1 MRRVALL
8 AVVLMA
14 LAAVLA
20 GCGGGDDDAGAPDS
34 TAAATPAGA
43 ALTTDTPC
51 ADWLAASADAKS
63 QALESTAAFDAGGIN
78 AWIAETRRTL
88 ASSPDEAATVPD
100 TVPVTDGVA
109 LVDRACAAVA
119 PTDTV
124 AQAIPA
130 ITYADQHGSTTAP

>member
-1 MRRVALL
+1 MRRSGLIAL
-8 AVVLMA
+8 VVMV
-14 LAAVLA
+14 LAALVA
-20 GCGGGDDDAGAPDS
+20 GCGGGDDDAGGSASSPAAP
-34 TAAATPAGA
+34 TTA

-51 ADWLAASADAKS
+51 SEWLAAADDAKT
-63 QALESTAAFDAGGIN
+63 QALESPAAFTDGGIN

-88 ASSPDEAATVPD
+88 AGTPQDAATVPD
-100 TVPVTDGVA
+100 TIPVTDGVA

>member
-1 MRRVALL
+1 MRRIGLV
-8 AVVLMA
+8 AVVMVA
-14 LAAVLA
+14 LAAALA
-20 GCGGGDDDAGAPDS
+20 GCGGGGDDAGAPAS
-34 TAAATPAGA
+34 TAAAPTAA

-51 ADWLAASADAKS
+51 SDWLAASADEKS
-63 QALESTAAFDAGGIN
+63 QALESTAAFNAGGIN

-88 ASSPDEAATVPD
+88 AGSETEAATVPD
-100 TVPVTDGVA
+100 TVPVADGVA